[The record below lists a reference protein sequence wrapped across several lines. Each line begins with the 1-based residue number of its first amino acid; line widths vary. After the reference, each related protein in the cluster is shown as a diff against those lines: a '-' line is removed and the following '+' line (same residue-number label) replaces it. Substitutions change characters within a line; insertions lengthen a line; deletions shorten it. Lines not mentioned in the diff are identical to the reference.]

1 MLFEFARALCYPE
14 AFDDTSL
21 VAAEN
26 AGLKHFYRGNTTK
39 IDSYN
44 YILEP
49 ICLFDYKFSYKDQN
63 GNTKT
68 NFGPYYFGVDQ
79 ILDLR
84 PFGISIHSFGVKSGE
99 FTFNYTTP
107 SNT

>member
-1 MLFEFARALCYPE
+1 M
-14 AFDDTSL
+14 
-21 VAAEN
+21 
-26 AGLKHFYRGNTTK
+26 
-39 IDSYN
+39 
-44 YILEP
+44 
-49 ICLFDYKFSYKDQN
+49 FSEIYSFTFKDQN

-99 FTFNYTTP
+99 FTFDYIPP
-107 SNT
+107 SHNKVDDYFIVQ